1 MPISE
6 KKRESNRKW
15 DAANLKR
22 LSLAVPVER
31 YEKMKQKITETGE
44 TINGF
49 LNRIIDENT
58 KTDDRQ
64 KEYRKTGV
72 KKEIRDQ
79 F

>member
-6 KKRESNRKW
+6 KKRESNKKW

-58 KTDDRQ
+58 KTDDR
-64 KEYRKTGV
+64 
-72 KKEIRDQ
+72 
-79 F
+79 

>member
-64 KEYRKTGV
+64 K
-72 KKEIRDQ
+72 
-79 F
+79 

>member
-15 DAANLKR
+15 DAENLKR

-64 KEYRKTGV
+64 K
-72 KKEIRDQ
+72 
-79 F
+79 

>member
-58 KTDDRQ
+58 KTDDR
-64 KEYRKTGV
+64 
-72 KKEIRDQ
+72 
-79 F
+79 